1 MKKIAYVRVS
11 SIDQNIARQKE
22 AIENHVEI
30 DKWYIEKTSGK
41 DRNRPKLNQMLD
53 YVREDDII
61 YIHSLDRLARN
72 TKDLLNIVEQLSKE
86 KVHLHS
92 LKDNFVFDDT
102 PTGKFILTILAG
114 FAEFERAIA
123 KERQLEGIAIAK
135 ENNVYK
141 GRKPIKINKKQ
152 FEELYIDYKKGYI
165 TQEGITRRLN
175 ISRTTLYRRIKEYE
189 KLEEQKELEIAKS

>member
-72 TKDLLNIVEQLSKE
+72 TKDLLNIVEQLSEE

-114 FAEFERAIA
+114 FAEFERAMA

-141 GRKPIKINKKQ
+141 GREPIKINKKQ

-165 TQEGITRRLN
+165 TQEEITRRLN

-189 KLEEQKELEIAKS
+189 ELKNMKN